1 MSSPAH
7 AKEKAMKREL
17 VALSACVVLGLATGP
32 LAAGSLEL
40 NAVDFPERTTVDL
53 TFSSQAGAPDAKMTG
68 KVTYR
73 DGQATIEVKF
83 QSMKPAIL
91 FGGDITCYVLWA
103 VTRDGQATNLGEL
116 LATAAKGEGGYTT
129 SFKNFALMVTT
140 EPYYLVQSPSMLPA
154 FMNDPIDTKKLTSN
168 AFQFSAFRKE
178 TPERAMESIREISW
192 DSKTPLELLQ
202 ARKAL
207 EIADRLEADQHA
219 EDFYDEAAA
228 ALELAN
234 AEFDKSPGSK
244 KLIDYS
250 RRSTALSNEA
260 INVANHRI
268 EGIQLEKEIAAR
280 RAEMADLEEQATAA
294 KAAAAALAVETA
306 RLSEEKGQLRQQ
318 SAVLAT
324 QLESALTHVAQ
335 TQNTA
340 RGYVVNLP
348 DILFDFNKA
357 TLKPEAEVV
366 IAKLAGI
373 LLVIQNLG
381 IGVEGFTDSTGS
393 PEYNLKLS
401 QERADSVMAFML
413 EQGVDAQRM
422 KAVGFGMESPVA
434 DNDTEEG
441 RSKNR
446 RVQIVLS
453 ER

>member
-1 MSSPAH
+1 MRRS
-7 AKEKAMKREL
+7 L
-17 VALSACVVLGLATGP
+17 LALSACLVLGAAVGP
-32 LAAGSLEL
+32 LAAAPLEL

-53 TFSSQAGAPDAKMTG
+53 AFSAREGAPEAKMTG

-73 DGQATIEVKF
+73 DGQATIDVKF
-83 QSMKPAIL
+83 QNMKPAIL
-91 FGGDITCYVLWA
+91 FGGDVTCYVLWA

-116 LATAAKGEGGYTT
+116 LAPAPKGEGSYTT
-129 SFKNFALMVTT
+129 SFKNFALLVTT

-154 FMNDPIDTKKLTSN
+154 FTNDAIETKKLTSS
-168 AFQFSAFRKE
+168 AFEFSAFRE
-178 TPERAMESIREISW
+178 PTPERAMDSIREIAW

-207 EIADRLEADQHA
+207 EIADRLEADQYA
-219 EDFYDEAAA
+219 DDFYLEASA

-234 AEFDKSPGSK
+234 TEFDKSPGSK

-260 INVANHRI
+260 INVAVHRI

-280 RAEMADLEEQATAA
+280 RAEMAELEQQATAA

-306 RLSEEKGQLRQQ
+306 KLSEEKGQLQEQ

-324 QLESALTHVAQ
+324 QLESALGHVAQ

-373 LLVIQNLG
+373 LLVIENLG
-381 IGVEGFTDSTGS
+381 IGIEGFTDSTGT
-393 PEYNLKLS
+393 PEYNVNLS

-413 EQGVDAQRM
+413 EQGVSGGRM
-422 KAVGFGMESPVA
+422 QAKGYGMENPVA
-434 DNDTEEG
+434 DNSTEEG
-441 RSKNR
+441 RSRNR
-446 RVQIVLS
+446 RVQIVLT